1 MYWYVRT
8 LSRLEIGSILLAI
21 ALLGALACF
30 FIAFPNFGRRTNDG
44 FGPEWDCTNP
54 GDGGAICVKNLPTQ
68 RRSAVRSEPT
78 TGPAQAKQ

>member
-30 FIAFPNFGRRTNDG
+30 FIAFPNLDRKTNDG

-54 GDGGAICVKNLPTQ
+54 GDGGPICVKKQPAQ
-68 RRSAVRSEPT
+68 RKNASRSEPFASAT
-78 TGPAQAKQ
+78 QAKQ